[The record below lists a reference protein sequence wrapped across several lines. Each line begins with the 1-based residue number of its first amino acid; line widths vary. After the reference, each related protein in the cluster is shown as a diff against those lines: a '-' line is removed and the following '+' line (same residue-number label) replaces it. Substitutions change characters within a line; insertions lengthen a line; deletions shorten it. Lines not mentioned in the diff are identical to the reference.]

1 MNISSNLENNNEQA
15 FPKKKGV
22 KKRVQQ
28 RYGTTTI
35 NPKAALMEIRK
46 ISFLTFY
53 WLKLKMFILRRKDRL
68 LKIIDK
74 MEDFHKNILNETS
87 IYKLYIEN
95 EKLKLFLFN
104 EDQRMAFEHIK
115 LNYKTIFLTK
125 AKDLDLK
132 KLSLKLK
139 QSDTRLDHNLLSY
152 IDKKQ

>member
-1 MNISSNLENNNEQA
+1 
-15 FPKKKGV
+15 
-22 KKRVQQ
+22 
-28 RYGTTTI
+28 
-35 NPKAALMEIRK
+35 MEIRK

-115 LNYKTIFLTK
+115 LNYKTIFLAK
-125 AKDLDLK
+125 EKDLDLK
-132 KLSLKLK
+132 KLSMKLK
-139 QSDTRLDHNLLSY
+139 QNDTRLDHNLLSY
-152 IDKKQ
+152 IEKKQ